1 MVLNGSQTLF
11 RIELGQHNDW
21 RSQIPRQQHD
31 RVSTVD
37 VVERK
42 YTEYDIPAFVILP
55 RCSHLDHIGCDI
67 EVREGDRFAQASSP

>member
-11 RIELGQHNDW
+11 RIKLGQHDDW
-21 RSQIPRQQHD
+21 RPQIPRQQHD

-42 YTEYDIPAFVILP
+42 YSQYNVPALVILP
-55 RCSHLDHIGCDI
+55 RCSHLDHIGGDI
-67 EVREGDRFAQASSP
+67 EVRERDCFAQAGSP